1 MGGFPL
7 KKILQYACI
16 GIGYGSFFYLMI
28 LLYRQGITPTRESI
42 LATLFMSA
50 LIGISAILFDI
61 EKLNFLSALII
72 HFICTLSL
80 AIGIMF
86 YNEWADDIMHD
97 IEFWLIFIIIYVSV
111 WAISCISNSLRVGKI
126 NRALSKKRAKKGS

>member
-1 MGGFPL
+1 M

-28 LLYRQGITPTRESI
+28 LLYRQGIAPTRESI

>member
-1 MGGFPL
+1 M

-111 WAISCISNSLRVGKI
+111 WAISYISNSLRVGKI

>member
-1 MGGFPL
+1 M

-61 EKLNFLSALII
+61 EKLNFLSAL
-72 HFICTLSL
+72 SL

>member
-1 MGGFPL
+1 
-7 KKILQYACI
+7 
-16 GIGYGSFFYLMI
+16 MI

-126 NRALSKKRAKKGS
+126 NRALSKKKSKKGVITAYIGYNMQHNKMSLLSTVIS